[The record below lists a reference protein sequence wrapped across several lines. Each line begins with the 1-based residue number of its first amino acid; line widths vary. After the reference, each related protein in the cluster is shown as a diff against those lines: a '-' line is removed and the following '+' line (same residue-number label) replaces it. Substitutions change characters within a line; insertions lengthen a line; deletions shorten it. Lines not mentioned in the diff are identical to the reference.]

1 LRKEI
6 FICFADAD
14 KETAFAVARELEKN
28 GFGSYLPLDIDPS
41 DKNGL
46 KNRIG
51 ESSVAVFIFTDE
63 ANMSATAAKQL
74 EIAFNSGL
82 AVVTFRLSN
91 SLPIGRL
98 GIYINVPHVVDARD
112 GDLQDNINKLVDVV
126 REVREL
132 VNENREREKKRIDSR
147 RIFSGRF
154 ADKINLLPGYS
165 GKGIV
170 ALFATAYYV
179 LTSLFLLMA
188 YHDLFRSENL
198 LEDAAVAIYLTLA
211 FYLPVAILGNA
222 FKVRDKIAFLRKR
235 NPVPT
240 VVFIAI
246 IEAVLFFFFN
256 FLLKI
261 L

>member
-14 KETAFAVARELEKN
+14 GEVAFAVARELEKN
-28 GFGSYLPLDIDPS
+28 GFSCYLPLDIDSS
-41 DKNGL
+41 DKEEL
-46 KNRIG
+46 KSRID

-98 GIYINVPHVVDARD
+98 GTYINVPHVVDARA
-112 GDLQDNINKLVDVV
+112 GSLQDNINKLVDVV
-126 REVREL
+126 REVREI
-132 VNENREREKKRIDSR
+132 VYENRERRKKRFDSR

-154 ADKINLLPGYS
+154 ADKKNLLPGYS

-170 ALFATAYYV
+170 ALFATAYYA
-179 LTSLFLLMA
+179 LTSLFLLMT
-188 YHDLFRSENL
+188 YHALFRSENL
-198 LEDAAVAIYLTLA
+198 LEDAVVAIYLTLA
-211 FYLPVAILGNA
+211 FYLPVAILGNV
-222 FKVRDKIAFLRKR
+222 FKIRDKITLLRKR
-235 NPVPT
+235 NPVYT
-240 VVFIAI
+240 ISIIII
-246 IEAVLFFFFN
+246 IELTLFFSFN
-256 FLLKI
+256 LLLKI